1 MASNLSKIVITGTPC
16 VGKTTLAAELAGE
29 LGVPVISV
37 NDFATSNGY
46 FVVLPGE
53 AEKTVDIK
61 RTGVE
66 LRKHL
71 ESLRGGYVVEG
82 HLACEFGLPCDVVIV
97 LRAHPSVLV
106 KRYHERKYPKHK
118 TDDNLLCELLDYC
131 QTITE
136 FNYPKGKIV
145 QIDNS
150 KNLSAKEI
158 LARAESKKSDFIN
171 WAELLVSKEFGY
183 LGRI

>member
-1 MASNLSKIVITGTPC
+1 MALKKIVITGTPC
-16 VGKTTLAAELAGE
+16 VGKTTLAAQVAKE
-29 LGVPVISV
+29 LGVPVVSI
-37 NDFATSNGY
+37 NDFAVSKGFFTIKQ
-46 FVVLPGE
+46 GE
-53 AEKTVDIK
+53 SEKTVDIK
-61 RTGVE
+61 KVAVE
-66 LRKHL
+66 LPKL
-71 ESLRGGYVVEG
+71 LSTLLDGYVVEG
-82 HLACEFGLPCDVVIV
+82 HLACEFDVPCDVVIV

-106 KRYHERKYPKHK
+106 ARYRERKYPKPK

-150 KNLSAKEI
+150 KNLSAKQI
-158 LARAESKKSDFIN
+158 LARAEKKQSDFIN

>member
-1 MASNLSKIVITGTPC
+1 MTPKKIVITGTPC
-16 VGKTTLAAELAGE
+16 VGKTTLAAELAKE

-46 FVVLPGE
+46 FTVKPGE
-53 AEKTVDIK
+53 VEKTVDIK
-61 RTGVE
+61 KTGAE

-71 ESLRGGYVVEG
+71 ESLHGGYVVEG
-82 HLACEFGLPCDVVIV
+82 HLACEFDLPCDVVIV

-106 KRYHERKYPKHK
+106 KRYHERKYPKAK

-131 QTITE
+131 QTIAE

-158 LARAESKKSDFIN
+158 LARAEEKKSDFIN

>member
-1 MASNLSKIVITGTPC
+1 MTPKKIVITGTPC
-16 VGKTTLAAELAGE
+16 VGKTTLAAELAKE

-37 NDFATSNGY
+37 NDFAVSNGY
-46 FVVLPGE
+46 YCVKPGE
-53 AEKTVDIK
+53 AEKTVDVK
-61 RTGVE
+61 KTGVE
-66 LRKHL
+66 LSKHL
-71 ESLRGGYVVEG
+71 ATLKDGYVVEG
-82 HLACEFGLPCDVVIV
+82 HLACEFELPCDAVVV
-97 LRAHPSVLV
+97 LRCHPGVLV
-106 KRYHERKYPKHK
+106 KRYHERKYPKAK

-131 QTITE
+131 QTIAE

-150 KNLSAKEI
+150 QNLSAKET
-158 LARAESKKSDFIN
+158 LARVEEKKSDFIN

>member
-1 MASNLSKIVITGTPC
+1 MTPKKIVITGTPC
-16 VGKTTLAAELAGE
+16 VGKTTLAAELAKE
-29 LGVPVISV
+29 LDVPVVSV

-46 FVVLPGE
+46 FTVKPGE
-53 AEKTVDIK
+53 AEKTVDVK
-61 RTGVE
+61 KTGVE

-71 ESLRGGYVVEG
+71 AALPDGYVVEG
-82 HLACEFGLPCDVVIV
+82 HLACEFALPCDVVIV

-106 KRYHERKYPKHK
+106 KRYAERKYPKVK

-131 QTITE
+131 QTIAE

-158 LARAESKKSDFIN
+158 LARVESKESDLIN

-183 LGRI
+183 LGRL